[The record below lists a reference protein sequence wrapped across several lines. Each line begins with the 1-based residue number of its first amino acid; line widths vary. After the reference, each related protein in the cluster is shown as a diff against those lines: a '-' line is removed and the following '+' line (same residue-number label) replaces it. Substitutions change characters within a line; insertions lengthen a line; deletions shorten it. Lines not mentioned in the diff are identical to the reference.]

1 MKLCR
6 SPLKSVIC
14 QCNICFI
21 QVKEFSRRLKH
32 MPDLVGLH
40 HLTVSGDVRF
50 GRGVSLR
57 GRVLIAANPNDV
69 ICVPDGC
76 VLENTIVTGALR
88 MFDTEY

>member
-1 MKLCR
+1 M
-6 SPLKSVIC
+6 
-14 QCNICFI
+14 I

-50 GRGVSLR
+50 GKNVSLR

-69 ICVPDGC
+69 INIPGAQFNRH
-76 VLENTIVTGALR
+76 LGSTGLG
-88 MFDTEY
+88 

>member
-1 MKLCR
+1 M
-6 SPLKSVIC
+6 PP
-14 QCNICFI
+14 